1 MQWGEKGAY
10 HSRLRSPLF
19 GNLDMGPGR
28 PALMGPAT
36 AGNRP
41 RYVAAQTASMGPLGP
56 ARLYGA
62 RTPETAAAKP
72 DFVKSVL
79 ANLPECG
86 ADMRPARNA
95 G

>member
-10 HSRLRSPLF
+10 PPASRSPLR

-41 RYVAAQTASMGPLGP
+41 RQVAAPTASMGPAPCAYGTRHRKPKPPSPSLRSCSGP
-56 ARLYGA
+56 AGL
-62 RTPETAAAKP
+62 
-72 DFVKSVL
+72 
-79 ANLPECG
+79 
-86 ADMRPARNA
+86 
-95 G
+95 